1 MEKLV
6 FTEPETEEK
15 MEAFV
20 LEQTVV
26 AGETFLLVTEEEDG
40 DADCWILKQVTEEN
54 GEMIYEIVEDEQQLD
69 ALAKVFEELLEDVE
83 ID

>member
-6 FTEPETEEK
+6 FTEPDTEEK
-15 MEAFV
+15 IEAFV

-54 GEMIYEIVEDEQQLD
+54 DEIIYEIVEDEKQLD

-83 ID
+83 IN